1 MQITGQFQIKISI
14 LGMSLAMSHR
24 VVTKPSQERG
34 LAVEGWRQIEKP
46 KDFKEFKEYTLKKVL
61 AGVWFRCLCVH

>member
-1 MQITGQFQIKISI
+1 
-14 LGMSLAMSHR
+14 MSLAMSHR